1 MLVLVLALGA
11 SLCYGVSNFIGPQL
25 VRRHALVSV
34 LVLSQVAALAV
45 CALYLALDGGRA
57 LPSSDVWL
65 ALLAGVGNG
74 GGLICFYKAAELGPL
89 SVVAPIGASGAV
101 IPVVWGLAGG
111 DSLKAV
117 QAAGLVLAMGGAV
130 LVARRSGGDHG
141 GEAPVRPVHSSS
153 EPTPAYDS
161 RAVRGHSAGARPAPH
176 PDHRAAVAWAA
187 ASAVAFGVFLTAL
200 PKASE
205 HGRAWALLDARLA
218 LVVLLALWAG
228 RELAA
233 IRLVPASALLA
244 VPGVLLVIGTVMYT
258 TAADHGQLSLVSV
271 LGSLFP
277 VVTVGL
283 GVALLGE
290 RMSRAQALGVAA
302 ALTGI
307 ALIAL

>member
-1 MLVLVLALGA
+1 MLVLTLALGA
-11 SLCYGVSNFIGPQL
+11 SLCYGVSNFLGPQL
-25 VRRHALVSV
+25 VRRHALVTV
-34 LVLSQVAALAV
+34 LVISQAAALAV
-45 CALYLALDGGRA
+45 CVLYLAVDGGRA
-57 LPSSDVWL
+57 LPSPDMWL
-65 ALLAGVGNG
+65 ALLAGAGNA
-74 GGLICFYKAAELGPL
+74 GGLIGFYKAAELGPL

-101 IPVVWGLAGG
+101 IPVVWGLASG
-111 DSLKAV
+111 DSLRAP

-130 LVARRSGGDHG
+130 LVARRSAGH
-141 GEAPVRPVHSSS
+141 HSTAHYSN
-153 EPTPAYDS
+153 P
-161 RAVRGHSAGARPAPH
+161 
-176 PDHRAAVAWAA
+176 RAAVLWAG

-200 PKASE
+200 PKASV

-218 LVVLLALWAG
+218 LVALLAVWAG

-233 IRLVPASALLA
+233 IRLVRESALLA

-258 TAADHGQLSLVSV
+258 TAAAHGQLSLVSV

-290 RMSRAQALGVAA
+290 RMSRTQAVGVLA

>member
-1 MLVLVLALGA
+1 MLVLTLALGA
-11 SLCYGVSNFIGPQL
+11 SLCYGVSNFLGPQL
-25 VRRHALVSV
+25 VRRHALVTV
-34 LVLSQVAALAV
+34 LVISQVAALAV
-45 CALYLALDGGRA
+45 CVLYLAVDGGRA
-57 LPSSDVWL
+57 LPSPDMWL
-65 ALLAGVGNG
+65 ALLAGAGNA
-74 GGLICFYKAAELGPL
+74 GGLIGFYKAAELGPL

-101 IPVVWGLAGG
+101 IPVVWGLASG
-111 DSLKAV
+111 DSLRAP

-130 LVARRSGGDHG
+130 LVARRSAAH
-141 GEAPVRPVHSSS
+141 HS
-153 EPTPAYDS
+153 TAHY
-161 RAVRGHSAGARPAPH
+161 
-176 PDHRAAVAWAA
+176 PDPRAAALWAGG
-187 ASAVAFGVFLTAL
+187 SAVAFGVFLTAL
-200 PKASE
+200 PQASA

-218 LVVLLALWAG
+218 LVVLLAVWAG

-233 IRLVPASALLA
+233 IRLARGSALLA

-258 TAADHGQLSLVSV
+258 TAAAHGQLSLVSV

-290 RMSRAQALGVAA
+290 RMSRTQAVGVAA

>member
-11 SLCYGVSNFIGPQL
+11 SFCYGVSNFLGPQL

-34 LVLSQVAALAV
+34 LVLSQVAALVA
-45 CALYLALDGGRA
+45 CALYLAFEGGRA

-101 IPVVWGLAGG
+101 IPVVWGLASG

-130 LVARRSGGDHG
+130 LVARRSAGEHHSDAPAPAISAGESH
-141 GEAPVRPVHSSS
+141 GEAP
-153 EPTPAYDS
+153 A
-161 RAVRGHSAGARPAPH
+161 RAVSAGDRPAPH

-218 LVVLLALWAG
+218 LVALLALWAG

-233 IRLVPASALLA
+233 IRLVRASALLA

-258 TAADHGQLSLVSV
+258 TAADRGQLSLVSV